1 MPGAEKVRLEV
12 ELVEKNAEQRL
23 KALDKLAKEM
33 ANRKITMQFDENSLA
48 RWKQAT
54 QGMTNAQLSNYVKLA
69 VGAENAAA
77 KVVAAAEKANAK
89 VVSDEA
95 KTNAKILKDRQASFD
110 KKVSLYEKED
120 TKRRAIAAKTEQAEL
135 NAATK
140 IQVATLKGVKGT
152 RQQTNAQKELNTTAS
167 KTADIFDSITKRFTA
182 ANLISTLITRG
193 ISKLRQAIQ
202 GAVSDLKE
210 MDKELT
216 TIKMVT
222 GASDSYIDQLTSQ
235 AFAGAKG
242 SGRSVTD
249 YLTAAER
256 FARAGYRE
264 NIDALSKLSLMTQN
278 IGGVEEDTAAKFLL
292 AADAAW
298 KLNGSYDS
306 LMEVLDGVSAVA
318 DQNATDLGKIA
329 EGITVAGSA
338 FANAGESA
346 ATFTAML
353 GTTTA
358 STQRSGSEMARG
370 LRMILF
376 RVRQVKA
383 EFDDGEIVDEKAISN
398 AAKALSDVG
407 ISVLDETGDLRSLS
421 DILEELAG
429 KWGKLSK
436 AKQSYLQNYLAGNK
450 NGNVLYALMDNWSE
464 YEKML
469 SQYENSAG
477 TAIQKNEEYTKS
489 WAAETEKLRTSWAE
503 LMSDVTGGGNLQKT
517 GLRWLTALIEAINY
531 RNDNS
536 VDIFSSTEEKEA
548 KAGEIKGALDSVTG
562 AIKENGNALVDHS
575 ESVET
580 DTEAVEELANAFSS
594 SSDRIKA
601 LSSAMKS
608 ERDDAIKSVADIYKA
623 MQQAEENGYYGSN
636 AYREGSKF
644 FFGTSD
650 RSKINQRDKDALG
663 KYFEEMANG
672 DYSNSAAKFFKT
684 ITDGTNQIQASNGEV
699 LASVVDIGDAY
710 QWTFDKGNR
719 SMDDYLASLE
729 QNTGISKDFWASMI
743 ESLGMYSDELADWAD
758 ENGEVKT
765 EAEFEDEKAK
775 SEAEKYIELLN
786 SVPPYVQTI
795 VSTVYKSSGS
805 VESAENSART
815 TLAQG
820 ASTPA
825 SPSYTWSYAK
835 DAPLSAFYPHKA
847 GGKRDSYS
855 GPAIVNDEYPANG
868 SKPELII
875 SKSAGRAYIANGGRP
890 ALVNLR
896 SDDMVLTASQT
907 RSALGVPRFET
918 GKGLI
923 GGLFG
928 GAISSFAQTVKE
940 KAKEAVSTVVTAVTP
955 KTTTTKKGSGGG
967 GGGSSAATVDPTDNW
982 NTLKKLVDYLLDKGE
997 ADLKDQLK
1005 VLDKQLEELE
1015 AARKAQQ
1022 ESNELEERQLA
1033 VQNALLDL
1041 EKANVERTVR
1051 YYNETTQQ
1059 WEWMADQG
1067 AVQSAQEA
1075 YDKALQSLNEFL
1087 DEQEYNLQVDAI
1099 KAQKENLQAQFDA
1112 YEESWKAIVDA
1123 IEAPAGDVKALLSA
1137 ITGSGTGTMK
1147 AQSGSIAA
1155 LLNSLRSGLV
1165 SAGYS
1170 FGLSNI
1176 NANTSG
1182 SKTTSGTVFDSG
1194 GFAIGTGVMRKGS
1207 VGPETVIGPDI
1218 TSAILDPVK
1227 NERFTS
1233 FVDSLRYLVGDSSSP
1248 SFGKGSSITNNN
1260 GGNYYVNGV
1269 QVGSDMAQ
1277 RPFAEVMRT
1286 IAIHANET
1294 A

>member
-1 MPGAEKVRLEV
+1 MG
-12 ELVEKNAEQRL
+12 
-23 KALDKLAKEM
+23 
-33 ANRKITMQFDENSLA
+33 NRKITINFDESSLQK
-48 RWKQAT
+48 WKTATDGMSAAQINAWAKIATAVEKTTQTEIAAANRTQTAVVQAEAKKVQAT
-54 QGMTNAQLSNYVKLA
+54 EKTAQERIKA
-69 VGAENAAA
+69 DA
-77 KVVAAAEKANAK
+77 KVEAAEIKA
-89 VVSDEA
+89 
-95 KTNAKILKDRQASFD
+95 TASTQ
-110 KKVSLYEKED
+110 KHSKALGGLG
-120 TKRRAIAAKTEQAEL
+120 TE
-135 NAATK
+135 
-140 IQVATLKGVKGT
+140 
-152 RQQTNAQKELNTTAS
+152 AS
-167 KTADIFDSITKRFTA
+167 KTSGIFDSLTARFTA
-182 ANLISTLITRG
+182 ANIASSLITAG
-193 ISKLRQAIQ
+193 ISALRN
-202 GAVSDLKE
+202 AVREANQELKE

-222 GASDSYIDQLTSQ
+222 GASDSYIGQLTSQ
-235 AFAGAKG
+235 AFTGARG

-264 NIDALSKLSLMTQN
+264 DIDALSKLSLMTQN

-318 DQNATDLGKIA
+318 DQNATDLSKIA

-376 RVRQVKA
+376 RIRQVKA

-398 AAKALSDVG
+398 AAKALKDVG
-407 ISVLDETGDLRSLS
+407 ISVLDETGDLRSMS

-436 AKQSYLQNYLAGNK
+436 AQQSYLQNYLAGNR
-450 NGNVLYALMDNWSE
+450 NGNVLYALMDNWDAYQE
-464 YEKML
+464 ML
-469 SQYENSAG
+469 SQYENSSG

-489 WAAETEKLRTSWAE
+489 WAAETAKLKTSWTE
-503 LMSDVTGGGNLQKT
+503 LMSTITANGELQKSFVSGLGDFVKSVNDFLKWSKRNDPTT
-517 GLRWLTALIEAINY
+517 GFGAITTPIQDQVKQAQIEANQKAY
-531 RNDNS
+531 WSHYADYLRGA
-536 VDIFSSTEEKEA
+536 TKE
-548 KAGEIKGALDSVTG
+548 
-562 AIKENGNALVDHS
+562 LVKH
-575 ESVET
+575 
-580 DTEAVEELANAFSS
+580 TEATNEDADATNDLANAFSDAE
-594 SSDRIKA
+594 DRIKA
-601 LSSAMKS
+601 VSTAMKS
-608 ERDDAIKSVADIYKA
+608 ERDDAIKSAADIFKA
-623 MQQAEENGYYGSN
+623 MQEAEEKGYYGSN

-805 VESAENSART
+805 VESAESAART

-820 ASTPA
+820 ASGT
-825 SPSYTWSYAK
+825 SYTWSYGK
-835 DAPLSAFYPHKA
+835 DAPLSAFYPRKA
-847 GGKRDSYS
+847 GGKMDRYS

-875 SKSAGRAYIANGGRP
+875 SKSTGSAYIANGGRP

-907 RSALGVPRFET
+907 RSALGVPRFDT
-918 GKGLI
+918 GKGLV

-940 KAKEAVSTVVTAVTP
+940 KVKEAVSTAVTAVTP
-955 KTTTTKKGSGGG
+955 KTTTKKKTGSGGG
-967 GGGSSAATVDPTDNW
+967 GGSGSSKEDTAQDNW
-982 NTLKKLVDYLLDKGE
+982 ETLKKLIDYLLDKGQE
-997 ADLKDQLK
+997 DLKEQLK

-1022 ESNELEERQLA
+1022 ESKELEERQLA
-1033 VQNALLDL
+1033 VQTALEDL
-1041 EKANVERTVR
+1041 QKAQVERTVR
-1051 YYNETTQQ
+1051 YYNEETQQ

-1075 YDKALQSLNEFL
+1075 YDQALQDLNDFL
-1087 DEQEYNLQVDAI
+1087 DEQEYERQVEAI
-1099 KAQKENLQAQFDA
+1099 QAQKESLQAQFDA
-1112 YEESWKAIVDA
+1112 YKESWEAIVDA
-1123 IEAPAGDVKALLSA
+1123 IEAPSGDIKALLAA
-1137 ITGSGTGTMK
+1137 ITGSGTSTMQ
-1147 AQSGSIAA
+1147 AQSGSIAQ
-1155 LLNSLRSGLV
+1155 LLNDLRSGLV
-1165 SAGYS
+1165 SAGYLS
-1170 FGLSNI
+1170 GLSNI
-1176 NANTSG
+1176 NDNTKG
-1182 SKTTSGTVFDSG
+1182 SKTTKKTVFDSG
-1194 GFAIGTGVMRKGS
+1194 GFAIGTGIMRKGS

-1227 NERFTS
+1227 NDRFTS
-1233 FVDSLRYLVGDSSSP
+1233 FVDSLKYLVGDSSSP
-1248 SFGKGSSITNNN
+1248 SFGSGSSITNHN

-1269 QVGSDMAQ
+1269 QIGSDMAQ